1 MTGALP
7 LPRTSSAARLAP
19 FTFLAIAALPVV
31 FIALQAIAASRNIV
45 FWDEFDTALDFI
57 IRLSSGADLNEV
69 LHRFFAVNNEHRM
82 FTSRLLFATSYWL
95 TGTVNFH
102 IVGAIGNLFIVG
114 ACAILIASTA
124 SLPRRVSLGVILSFL
139 IFQLES
145 FENFLWSGASID
157 HFQVVMLAVAALAAV
172 ARGSRTGVLGGGLLA
187 FLATFTLAHGCVTWL
202 VGALLLANQRR
213 WQHLAIWVG
222 LAAAVM
228 AAFINGFQINP
239 NHRIDDFS
247 VVGLGHLGHYW
258 LALLGGPLT
267 FGDINLAPAVGM
279 VLIVGVGVL
288 GASGAFSRQ
297 PVLFSAALFAI
308 GALGLV
314 ALGRAEVS
322 GGQILS
328 RYMVLGSL
336 AWAIVIFLVL
346 QHFTPTD
353 RPYHL
358 LAWCLPALVVFNLAA
373 NAKFSELAEGYAEAR
388 DRAALRYKQ
397 YGDVDGHG
405 QVQLHPQ
412 SGHAQKLL
420 GLARNLGVYELP
432 DLCEPAEF
440 SNAAPSARIISYLD
454 EKTISRKAV
463 YLGGWAMLPDT
474 VSRRGQVHVV
484 LRSKTKQLFFTTVTL
499 QRPDVAKAYNE
510 PRWRLSGFRFV
521 ASRDRLPVDDFQIGL
536 LIENGRKS
544 EFVMTD
550 QWLRLT
556 NPDSN
561 EPWLANDS

>member
-1 MTGALP
+1 
-7 LPRTSSAARLAP
+7 
-19 FTFLAIAALPVV
+19 
-31 FIALQAIAASRNIV
+31 
-45 FWDEFDTALDFI
+45 
-57 IRLSSGADLNEV
+57 
-69 LHRFFAVNNEHRM
+69 
-82 FTSRLLFATSYWL
+82 
-95 TGTVNFH
+95 
-102 IVGAIGNLFIVG
+102 
-114 ACAILIASTA
+114 
-124 SLPRRVSLGVILSFL
+124 
-139 IFQLES
+139 
-145 FENFLWSGASID
+145 
-157 HFQVVMLAVAALAAV
+157 
-172 ARGSRTGVLGGGLLA
+172 
-187 FLATFTLAHGCVTWL
+187 
-202 VGALLLANQRR
+202 
-213 WQHLAIWVG
+213 
-222 LAAAVM
+222 
-228 AAFINGFQINP
+228 
-239 NHRIDDFS
+239 
-247 VVGLGHLGHYW
+247 
-258 LALLGGPLT
+258 
-267 FGDINLAPAVGM
+267 
-279 VLIVGVGVL
+279 
-288 GASGAFSRQ
+288 
-297 PVLFSAALFAI
+297 
-308 GALGLV
+308 
-314 ALGRAEVS
+314 
-322 GGQILS
+322 
-328 RYMVLGSL
+328 
-336 AWAIVIFLVL
+336 VL